1 MNTGVLHMRNLKRLM
16 LLGIATGATMVPVAY
31 GQDIALEEIVV
42 TGSRL
47 SATIETFPGSYTVVG
62 RKDLEDQLSTTA
74 DIGSVLANMVPGIAA
89 SNGTA
94 ANVEQSLR
102 GRPLRV
108 FIDGIPVSNPLRDGG
123 RDLRLISPAVI
134 GSIEVIR
141 GASALYGQG
150 GAGGIVNYIT
160 KDAPATQEF
169 RFKTEIGTSLS
180 TEHLAD
186 SARPS
191 ISQSASGAIGGFDVN
206 LNGSYERVNG
216 QFDADG
222 DRLAPDP
229 HNFGGIADSN
239 IYNLFAKL
247 GYSFGDQRVE
257 AMVNYYQQKQ
267 DTNYIS
273 VSGNIANGIKETA
286 VKGMA
291 DPRALDPENR
301 NTIASL
307 AYENGD
313 ILGSALNTKLYYLEN
328 YSVFS
333 FDAARLGGTQTTI
346 TSEKIGWQTDFT
358 TKLDDWGLN
367 GGTAL
372 WGFDIARDT
381 TEQPLIPL
389 TDKPG
394 DGRTFTPPLKQMNY
408 AAFIQLD
415 VPVTDWFTLR
425 AGIRHDEFNMKID
438 DFVAGL
444 SNVKVAAGELDYSAT
459 PVNIGGTLHVLPEA
473 EIFGGFS
480 QGFSI
485 PDIGAPLRRVT
496 AKNLDNFDPKPQ
508 LVNNY
513 EIGLR
518 GSVLDIGYTVAYFIS
533 KSKYGTDFVIDTVNP
548 TEAATLREK
557 ERIHG
562 VEATL
567 TGKIGDSTSWGGSF
581 AWSEGKRDAD
591 HDGKVDTPL
600 TGRRI
605 GPEQYNA
612 WLEQEFTADWMGR
625 VQVNRTGSRNK
636 FPNAKINDFYTGRV
650 RPVTRVDA
658 STQYRMNNLLFTVGV
673 NNLFN
678 NDYYSV
684 TSQMIN
690 RDQLYSKAE
699 GRTLFLK
706 MSAEY

>member
-1 MNTGVLHMRNLKRLM
+1 MRGLKQAL
-16 LLGIATGATMVPVAY
+16 LLGFAAWVALTPGAQ
-31 GQDIALEEIVV
+31 GQDLELEEIVV

-62 RKDLEDQLSTTA
+62 RQALEDQLSTTA
-74 DIGSVLANMVPGIAA
+74 DMGAVLANMVPGIAA

-108 FIDGIPVSNPLRDGG
+108 FIDGIPISNPLRDGG
-123 RDLRLISPAVI
+123 RDLRLISPTVI
-134 GSIEVIR
+134 GSVEVIR

-169 RFKTEIGTSLS
+169 RFRTEVATSLS
-180 TEHLAD
+180 TQHLGD
-186 SARPS
+186 SLRPS
-191 ISQSASGAIGGFDVN
+191 ISQSAYGSLGGFDIN

-239 IYNLFAKL
+239 IYNLFGKL
-247 GYSFGDQRVE
+247 GYSFGDQRIE

-273 VSGNIANGIKETA
+273 VNGNIAKGIKETA

-291 DPRALDPENR
+291 DPRSLDPENR
-301 NTIASL
+301 NTITSL
-307 AYENGD
+307 AYENRD
-313 ILGSALNTKLYYLEN
+313 VLGSVLNTKLYYLEN

-346 TSEKIGWQTDFT
+346 SSEKIGWQTDFT
-358 TKLDDWGLN
+358 TRLDAWGLG

-415 VPVTDWFTLR
+415 LPLTDWFTLR

-438 DFVAGL
+438 PFVAGL
-444 SNVKVAAGELDYSAT
+444 TNVKVSGGDLDYSAT
-459 PVNIGGTLHVLPEA
+459 PVNIGGTLHLMPEA

-485 PDIGAPLRRVT
+485 PDVGAPLRRVT
-496 AKNLDNFDPKPQ
+496 ARSLDNFDPKPQ

-513 EIGLR
+513 ELGLR
-518 GSVLDIGYTVAYFIS
+518 GTVSDIGYTLAYFIS
-533 KSKYGTDFVIDTVNP
+533 KSKYGTDFIIDAVNP

-562 VEATL
+562 IEATVS
-567 TGKIGDSTSWGGSF
+567 GKIADTTRWGGSF

-600 TGRRI
+600 SGRRI

-612 WLEQEFTADWMGR
+612 WLEQELTADWTARLQM
-625 VQVNRTGSRNK
+625 NRTGSRNK
-636 FPNAKINDFYTGRV
+636 FPNARINDYYTGRV
-650 RPVTRVDA
+650 RPVTRFDA
-658 STQYRMNNLLFTVGV
+658 STQYKINNIQFTLGV

-678 NDYYSV
+678 KDYYSV
-684 TSQMIN
+684 TSQMLN
-690 RDQLYSKAE
+690 RDQLYSKGE
-699 GRTLFLK
+699 GRTLFLR
-706 MSAEY
+706 MSADY

>member
-1 MNTGVLHMRNLKRLM
+1 MKDLKRVL
-16 LLGIATGATMVPVAY
+16 LLGIAMGTIIAPIAQ
-31 GQDIALEEIVV
+31 GQEDLVLEEIVV

-47 SATIETFPGSYTVVG
+47 SATIETFPGSYTVVS
-62 RKDLEDQLSTTA
+62 RQDLEDQLSTSS
-74 DIGSVLANMVPGIAA
+74 DIGAILSNMVPGLAPSA
-89 SNGTA
+89 GTA
-94 ANVEQSLR
+94 ANVDQSLR

-123 RDLRLISPAVI
+123 RDLRLISPTAI

-150 GAGGIVNYIT
+150 GAGGIINYIT
-160 KDAPATQEF
+160 KDAPATKEF
-169 RFKTEIGTSLS
+169 RFHTEVGTSLS
-180 TEHLAD
+180 TQHLGD
-186 SARPS
+186 STRPS
-191 ISQSASGAIGGFDVN
+191 ISQSASGMVGKFDVN
-206 LNGSYERVNG
+206 LNGSYERVNSM
-216 QFDADG
+216 FDADG

-239 IYNLFAKL
+239 IYNLFGKL
-247 GYSFGDQRVE
+247 GYSFEDQRIE

-273 VSGNIANGIKETA
+273 VSGDIANGIKETA
-286 VKGMA
+286 TKGMA
-291 DPRALDPENR
+291 DPRSLDPENR
-301 NTIASL
+301 NFVSYL
-307 AYENGD
+307 GYENGNV
-313 ILGSALNTKLYYLEN
+313 LGSALNTKIYYLDN

-346 TSEKIGWQTDFT
+346 SSEKLGWQTDFT
-358 TKLDDWGLN
+358 TRLDDFGFK
-367 GGTAL
+367 GGTVL

-389 TDKPG
+389 TNAPG

-415 VPVTDWFTLR
+415 LPITDWFSLR
-425 AGIRHDEFNMKID
+425 AGVRHDKFDLKID

-444 SNVKVAAGELDYSAT
+444 SGVHVAGGDLDYSAT
-459 PVNIGGTLHVLPEA
+459 PVNIGGTLHITPEV
-473 EIFGGFS
+473 EVFGGFS

-496 AKNLDNFDPKPQ
+496 APNLDNFKPKAQ

-513 EIGLR
+513 EAGLR
-518 GSVLDIGYTVAYFIS
+518 GTVLDIGYTLAYFIS

-562 VEATL
+562 IEATL
-567 TGKIGDSTSWGGSF
+567 TGRIGDDTRWGASF

-600 TGRRI
+600 SGRRI

-612 WLEQEFTADWMGR
+612 WLEHDLTADWSAR
-625 VQVNRTGSRNK
+625 VQINHTGSRNK
-636 FPNAKINDFYTGRV
+636 FPDASINNYYTGEV
-650 RPVTRVDA
+650 DPTTRVDA
-658 STQYRMNNLLFTVGV
+658 STKYKMNNILFTLGV

-690 RDQLYSKAE
+690 RDALYSKAE

-706 MSAEY
+706 MAVDY